1 MHRINDF
8 IITDK
13 TEIASLLAPFDH
25 SLTILDFSLIK
36 DSMSNT
42 GYIVTTN
49 TGRYFLKLYSKTSD
63 RIEAAALSYLE
74 NKINVPALLYYDG
87 SKQRF
92 PFAYTVTEFLDGV
105 TFINHVR
112 KSLKYPPEMAY
123 EIGRMCAAIHERKY
137 AHDALLDEK
146 LNILQEL
153 PRTREKILHLLN
165 GKPSEYLRPETIEK
179 LRGFISENP
188 ELFDRIEA
196 ESVLCHGDFGYGNIM
211 ISAGKVY
218 FIDFEFAYSGSRY
231 HDIGHFFRRKDNDVQ
246 ALIDS
251 QIYDAFAQGYNS
263 VSAAPLPS
271 DWLTLAQLCDI
282 NAMLCLLTY
291 DNVPTEWVEDI
302 ENDILSA
309 INEDNRTKQSI

>member
-63 RIEAAALSYLE
+63 RIEA
-74 NKINVPALLYYDG
+74 
-87 SKQRF
+87 
-92 PFAYTVTEFLDGV
+92 
-105 TFINHVR
+105 
-112 KSLKYPPEMAY
+112 
-123 EIGRMCAAIHERKY
+123 
-137 AHDALLDEK
+137 
-146 LNILQEL
+146 
-153 PRTREKILHLLN
+153 
-165 GKPSEYLRPETIEK
+165 
-179 LRGFISENP
+179 
-188 ELFDRIEA
+188 

-211 ISAGKVY
+211 ISAGKVH

-309 INEDNRTKQSI
+309 INEDNRTRQSI